1 MSKKTTLFIL
11 FVIAYSAPQ
20 NNDESL
26 IRTYSSPGKIDA
38 LIENYSPNKQY
49 SLVQLN
55 LKSDSLV
62 NHIMNIFPGAELN
75 NGPASYQR
83 IMNDD
88 IFQELVQ
95 NIDSIFYEIISDDYN
110 YPNNRLVWVDI
121 LNGNQTTGTW
131 TDDDAISYDCSCLE
145 GAENCV
151 RLGWSEWYNPF
162 DYWGEAWYAFS
173 PPFYQEIEEVRVTI
187 RGAQCDA
194 LPLSSET
201 YMGMR
206 NDSGGWSQ
214 NYQLSVDYTENIFV
228 VPSNIWS
235 NGFLMPQIGS
245 EDNYVIDNVKLEFYY
260 SCFGSENPPSNILA
274 SDATS
279 CTNVDISW
287 ELSSSEASGQRLF
300 RDNILIADL
309 GPNSTTYQDWLAESN
324 TIHTYCIE
332 AYNECGSSERSCN
345 PGSLYSA
352 PSVINNTSAS
362 DGLFENQIVIS
373 WDENSNT
380 ENYKIYRD
388 NVWLGLNNS
397 NQTQYID
404 QFVDFGI
411 TYEYCIEA
419 INICGASNW
428 SCDTG
433 YTNVQPGDVNEDG
446 FKNIL
451 DIVAIVNL
459 ILLLENTTEY
469 TLWAADLNADGSI
482 NVMDIILLVNQIL
495 D

>member
-1 MSKKTTLFIL
+1 MKC
-11 FVIAYSAPQ
+11 
-20 NNDESL
+20 
-26 IRTYSSPGKIDA
+26 R
-38 LIENYSPNKQY
+38 
-49 SLVQLN
+49 
-55 LKSDSLV
+55 
-62 NHIMNIFPGAELN
+62 
-75 NGPASYQR
+75 
-83 IMNDD
+83 
-88 IFQELVQ
+88 
-95 NIDSIFYEIISDDYN
+95 
-110 YPNNRLVWVDI
+110 
-121 LNGNQTTGTW
+121 
-131 TDDDAISYDCSCLE
+131 
-145 GAENCV
+145 
-151 RLGWSEWYNPF
+151 
-162 DYWGEAWYAFS
+162 
-173 PPFYQEIEEVRVTI
+173 
-187 RGAQCDA
+187 
-194 LPLSSET
+194 
-201 YMGMR
+201 
-206 NDSGGWSQ
+206 
-214 NYQLSVDYTENIFV
+214 
-228 VPSNIWS
+228 
-235 NGFLMPQIGS
+235 
-245 EDNYVIDNVKLEFYY
+245 
-260 SCFGSENPPSNILA
+260 
-274 SDATS
+274 
-279 CTNVDISW
+279 
-287 ELSSSEASGQRLF
+287 
-300 RDNILIADL
+300 
-309 GPNSTTYQDWLAESN
+309 ST
-324 TIHTYCIE
+324 
-332 AYNECGSSERSCN
+332 
-345 PGSLYSA
+345 YSA